1 MKKKK
6 EKEYLYLKIEVNMM
20 ANGKMENMMEKVY
33 ILYKQRKK

>member
-33 ILYKQRKK
+33 IYI